1 MRGEQV
7 SDLIQHGD
15 AGPVSCSLCGA
26 VVPSGAAAHPCP
38 VEAARRLLGGSP
50 PALAARLYQAAGD
63 ASTARA
69 VAADLRAVA
78 SELYALHGAE
88 GARQ

>member
-1 MRGEQV
+1 MATP
-7 SDLIQHGD
+7 DLLQAPDGV
-15 AGPVSCSLCGA
+15 VSCTLCGA
-26 VVPSGAAAHPCP
+26 VVASGQGPHPCP
-38 VEAARRLLGGSP
+38 VEAARRLLGGAP

-78 SELYALHGAE
+78 SELCALLGAE

>member
-1 MRGEQV
+1 MATA
-7 SDLIQHGD
+7 DLLQAPDGVVNCT
-15 AGPVSCSLCGA
+15 ACGA
-26 VVPSGAAAHPCP
+26 VVTGPHPCP
-38 VEAARRLLGGSP
+38 VEAARRVLGGSP

-69 VAADLRAVA
+69 VAAELRAVA
-78 SELYALHGAE
+78 SELYALLGAE